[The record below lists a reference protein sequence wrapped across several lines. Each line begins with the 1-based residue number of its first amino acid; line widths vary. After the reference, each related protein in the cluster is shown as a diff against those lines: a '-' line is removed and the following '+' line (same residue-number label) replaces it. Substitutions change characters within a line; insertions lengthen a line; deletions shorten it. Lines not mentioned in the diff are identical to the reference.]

1 MDSYIQKRSERIKTL
16 QITIVIKYSLCVFLL
31 MSLPLWVSAMFAQ
44 PKPETWQQ
52 AEVVCSE
59 VREEEGRNYS
69 YGVIEAETGES
80 YLFENNIIT
89 YEQLNEAVESGDN
102 CSIVYASSSEG
113 ILIGKAIS
121 VEGSSIIDEEFAA
134 EKWAQSR
141 KTGYMTIAGI
151 VVAALIALLLIDRIW
166 CKSDKQEIK
175 QLKAEIAKRESKKA
189 ERRA

>member
-31 MSLPLWVSAMFAQ
+31 MSLPLWISAMFAQ
-44 PKPETWQQ
+44 PKPETWQR

-59 VREEEGRNYS
+59 VREEEGRKYS

-80 YLFENNIIT
+80 YLFENSIIT
-89 YEQLNEAVESGDN
+89 YEQLNEAVESGDK
-102 CSIVYASSSEG
+102 CSIVYASSAEG
-113 ILIGKAIS
+113 ILIGKAVS
-121 VEGSSIIDEEFAA
+121 VEDSSIIDEEFAV

-151 VVAALIALLLIDRIW
+151 IVAALIALLLIDRIW

-189 ERRA
+189 ERKA